1 MKSRMPFR
9 FACLTLVGQALMV
22 GAQAQQP
29 PTLDFPT
36 IDPLG
41 NVVLSIRGSP
51 GTNYAVEASSDLG
64 SWWRLF
70 SGIATNGSVGFNYI
84 PPTGD
89 QSRFFRAKMEV
100 PLLPPSLAVAVDTNA
115 FMPVLVTP
123 ESGGTGTLID
133 SRGVSY
139 TLTVPTNA
147 VFNPVVVYINLVT
160 NLSGLPVSSGLL
172 AGVTLSPVG
181 LSLLAPAQLVVTF
194 PAELNIDTSQLAG
207 YTFDA
212 NGQSLQLAP
221 AAADTN
227 TVSLSMPVLGGFG
240 CSVSTLDEVRQLA
253 QFVIANVGVPSI
265 KMVKGGGGNGKGS
278 GGIHA
283 LDLSFLTICYPDQ
296 ESRANAVSRS
306 INKALTSF
314 LADLAEQGIE
324 LLRSYH
330 HYPQAGLGE
339 YWAGNTRQAYE
350 DFFSQRIKPYLTE
363 AQSNCQLM
371 VGLANQIFAL
381 VSSSRN
387 FGYTGDFPAIKA
399 VAAAVCN
406 AYQNCITQ
414 TQGCCLTK
422 TAGGEGPINELK
434 AALGQATYWSCTYPA
449 EAIKNAENA
458 CNPPWSGTLTLFESR
473 ELGRTNNLGT
483 TIQIRILDQWT
494 KTVVNADHVT
504 VAGGLIADMSGT
516 VKGNITGHYGSLDET
531 EYLTCE
537 CGECSDSTFQ
547 FSELAS
553 PISGSIGLLWCTDP
567 TNNVCPPNFTP
578 AFTVDTNAAPILK
591 QPSHVYTRQA
601 TSHISGNSCVTTS
614 LRSNFASTQAFP
626 NTIGPMYIADH
637 ENGTTSHVDGGYST
651 NYDEGDGTIHTIT
664 ITWGFDKNTN

>member
-1 MKSRMPFR
+1 MPFR
-9 FACLTLVGQALMV
+9 IARLTLLARVLMI

-29 PTLDFPT
+29 PTLDFPI

-41 NVVLSIRGSP
+41 NVVLSVRGSP
-51 GTNYAVEASSDLG
+51 GTNYAVEVSSDLV

-70 SGIATNGSVGFNYI
+70 SGTATNGSVGLHYL
-84 PPTGD
+84 PATGNE
-89 QSRFFRAKMEV
+89 SRFFRAKMEV
-100 PLLPPSLAVAVDTNA
+100 PLSPPSLTVAVDANA

-139 TLTVPTNA
+139 ALTVPTNA
-147 VFNPVVVYINLVT
+147 LFSPVVVYINLVT
-160 NLSGLPVSSGLL
+160 NLSGLPLSSGLL
-172 AGVTLSPVG
+172 AGVTLSPAG
-181 LSLLAPAQLVVTF
+181 LSLMAPAQLVVTF
-194 PAELNIDTSQLAG
+194 PPELNIDTSQLAG

-240 CSVSTLDEVRQLA
+240 CSVATLDEARQLA
-253 QFVIANVGVPSI
+253 QFVIANVGVPAI
-265 KMVKGGGGNGKGS
+265 KMVKEGTGNGKGT

-296 ESRANAVSRS
+296 ESRAIAVSRS
-306 INKALTSF
+306 INRALTSF
-314 LADLAEQGIE
+314 LTDLGEQGIE
-324 LLRSYH
+324 LLHSHH
-330 HYPQAGLGE
+330 HYPQAALGE
-339 YWAGNTRQAYE
+339 YWAGNTAPAYE
-350 DFFSQRIKPYLTE
+350 DFFNQNIKPYLTE

-371 VGLANQIFAL
+371 VGLANQTFAL
-381 VSSSRN
+381 VNASRT

-422 TAGGEGPINELK
+422 TVGGEGPIDELK
-434 AALGQATYWSCTYPA
+434 VALGQATYWGCTYPA
-449 EAIKNAENA
+449 DAINNADKA
-458 CNPPWSGTLTLFESR
+458 CNPPWFGTLTIFESR
-473 ELGRTNNLGT
+473 ELGTTNNLGT
-483 TIQIRILDQWT
+483 TIRIQILDQWI
-494 KTVVNADHVT
+494 KTVVNADHLT
-504 VAGGLIADMSGT
+504 VAGGIIADLSGT
-516 VKGNITGHYGSLDET
+516 VKGNVTGHYSSLDET
-531 EYLTCE
+531 DYLTCE

-553 PISGSIGLLWCTDP
+553 PVSGSIGLIWCTDP
-567 TNNVCPPNFTP
+567 TNNLCPPNFTP
-578 AFTVDTNAAPILK
+578 AFTADTNTAPNLK
-591 QPSHVYTRQA
+591 QPSRVFTRQA
-601 TSHISGNSCVTTS
+601 TSHKSGDSCLTTF
-614 LRSNFASTQAFP
+614 LRSNFAGTQTFP

-637 ENGTTSHVDGGYST
+637 ENGSAIHVDGGYTT